1 MSRQNNV
8 TAINEAQRVAE
19 PFYRALEQARMTLI
33 DAHAASRGVG
43 PAQDDVAQ
51 LEYEC
56 PRVWDA
62 AYDAAVNRQGPA

>member
-1 MSRQNNV
+1 MSKQDRLA
-8 TAINEAQRVAE
+8 AINEAQRVAE
-19 PFYRALEQARMTLI
+19 PFYKALKLARMTLI

-62 AYDAAVNRQGPA
+62 AYDAAVNQQGPA